1 MNWIISVKFSSGFR
15 FHLLRQKN
23 INVKKTPSKL
33 DDSDAEPGIINQ
45 NEKSWLEESIS
56 YIYYSSIS
64 HLFERVDTKKKMH
77 IKLTSFLVYS
87 KNTD

>member
-23 INVKKTPSKL
+23 IYVKKTPLKL

-64 HLFERVDTKKKMH
+64 HLF
-77 IKLTSFLVYS
+77 
-87 KNTD
+87 

>member
-15 FHLLRQKN
+15 FHLLGQKN

-33 DDSDAEPGIINQ
+33 DDSDAEPDIINQ

-64 HLFERVDTKKKMH
+64 HLFWESWYEKKN
-77 IKLTSFLVYS
+77 VY
-87 KNTD
+87 